1 MLTVSLSGVRFH
13 APVGLYPQ
21 EAFIHNEIELNISV
35 SQPANITD
43 LPLIDYTILHG
54 IATEAVQE
62 PTALLETIVQRI
74 VQNIDAKYPGSK
86 LKVAVR
92 KLHPPMQ
99 GQVDY
104 SEVCWESD

>member
-21 EAFIHNEIELNISV
+21 EAFIHNEIEVHLSV
-35 SQPANITD
+35 SQPAAIDD
-43 LPLIDYTILHG
+43 LPLIDYTVLHG
-54 IATEAVQE
+54 IAATAALQ

-74 VQNIDAKYPGSK
+74 VAGINDQYPGSRM
-86 LKVAVR
+86 KVAVR
-92 KLHPPMQ
+92 KLNPPMQ

-104 SEVCWESD
+104 SEVCWES